1 MSYKS
6 EIERAILK
14 EATKKLI
21 SRIKNLQK
29 QLEIEK
35 EDEKE
40 MGGYE
45 DCGQFYQ
52 DNVIITQAKIDELIS
67 QKISFE
73 KWRKKLSYENNSRRN
88 RENT

>member
-1 MSYKS
+1 MTKKT

-14 EATKKLI
+14 EAIKKLI
-21 SRIKNLQK
+21 SRINSLQK
-29 QLEIEK
+29 QLETEK
-35 EDEKE
+35 EERKE

-52 DNVIITQAKIDELIS
+52 DNVMKTEAKISELIS

-73 KWRKKLSYENNSRRN
+73 KWRKKLSYE
-88 RENT
+88 